1 MSERRPEGPLI
12 NATLQPH
19 MNPHSF
25 LEPHS
30 RAIRVWHWTFVLF
43 VTATIAIVLLASTV
57 FRTRNTIPLVQQQ
70 LQQKGINVSQDQAR
84 AVAHEFND
92 QLWNM
97 HRLIGFGLC
106 ILLLTRWF
114 IDLSEPRGERLQVR
128 LRKAL
133 GFRSTIPIEM
143 IQRRH
148 YVNVK
153 ATYLIFYTVFTLM
166 AITGLILAF
175 ENIRQLEEIRPLARE
190 LHSLLQYVIYAFIG
204 IHLIGVIRAD
214 VGNHKGL
221 VSGMIHGKK
230 LG

>member
-1 MSERRPEGPLI
+1 
-12 NATLQPH
+12 

-30 RAIRVWHWTFVLF
+30 RAIRIWHWTFALLI
-43 VTATIAIVLLASTV
+43 TATIATVLLASTV
-57 FRTRNTIPLVQQQ
+57 FRTRNTISLVQQQ
-70 LQQKGINVSQDQAR
+70 LQLKGVNISEDQAR
-84 AVAHEFND
+84 AVSHEFND
-92 QLWNM
+92 QLWDI
-97 HRLIGFGLC
+97 HRLIGYGLC
-106 ILLLTRWF
+106 ALLLSRWL
-114 IDLSEPRGERLQVR
+114 IDLSEPRGERLQIR

-133 GFRSTIPIEM
+133 GYRSTIPIEM

-153 ATYLIFYTVFTLM
+153 ATYLVFYTVMTLM
-166 AITGLILAF
+166 ALTGLVLAF
-175 ENIRQLEEIRPLARE
+175 DNIRQLEEIRPLAKQ
-190 LHSLLQYVIYAFIG
+190 LHSLLQYVIYVFIG

-214 VGNHKGL
+214 LGNHKGL

>member
-1 MSERRPEGPLI
+1 
-12 NATLQPH
+12 
-19 MNPHSF
+19 MNPHTF

-43 VTATIAIVLLASTV
+43 VTSTIFIVLLASTV
-57 FRTRNTIPLVQQQ
+57 FRTRNTIPLVEQQ
-70 LQQKGINVSQDQAR
+70 LQQKGTTVSEDQAR

-92 QLWNM
+92 QLWDL
-97 HRLIGFGLC
+97 HRLIGYGLC
-106 ILLLTRWF
+106 ILLISRWF
-114 IDLSEPRGERLQVR
+114 IELSEPRSERLQVR

-153 ATYLIFYTVFTLM
+153 STYLAFYTVFTIM
-166 AITGLILAF
+166 ALTGLILAF
-175 ENIRQLEEIRPLARE
+175 DDIRQFDDIRPLAKQI
-190 LHSLLQYVIYAFIG
+190 HSFLQYVIYAFIV
-204 IHLIGVIRAD
+204 IHLVGVIRAD
-214 VGNHKGL
+214 LGHEKGL

>member
-1 MSERRPEGPLI
+1 
-12 NATLQPH
+12 

-30 RAIRVWHWTFVLF
+30 RAIRIWHWTFVLLI
-43 VTATIAIVLLASTV
+43 TATIATVLLASTV
-57 FRTRNTIPLVQQQ
+57 FRTRNTISLVQQQ
-70 LQQKGINVSQDQAR
+70 LQQKGVTVSEDQAR
-84 AVAHEFND
+84 AVSHEFND
-92 QLWNM
+92 QLWDI

-106 ILLLTRWF
+106 ALLLSRWF

-133 GFRSTIPIEM
+133 GYRSTIPIEM

-153 ATYLIFYTVFTLM
+153 ATYLVFYTVMALM
-166 AITGLILAF
+166 ALTGLVLAF
-175 ENIRQLEEIRPLARE
+175 ENIRLLEDIRPLAKQ

-214 VGNHKGL
+214 LGNHKGL